1 MNIIFSSLPLRSIC
15 TLLFG
20 FSGGRNPPV
29 KMRLRWFLCLLL
41 VSLSGC
47 FPPPP
52 TSDPLAELDAI
63 KFTAQPP
70 VTPAMYTAKSDVD
83 SIPSAKAPTN
93 QNSYAIVIGIENYR
107 QNLPNAEF
115 ATHDAQTVTEYLTK
129 VLGYPEEN
137 VITLLNDRA
146 LKSDLT
152 KYFEKWLGNNV
163 EADSTVFI
171 Y

>member
-1 MNIIFSSLPLRSIC
+1 
-15 TLLFG
+15 
-20 FSGGRNPPV
+20 
-29 KMRLRWFLCLLL
+29 
-41 VSLSGC
+41 
-47 FPPPP
+47 
-52 TSDPLAELDAI
+52 
-63 KFTAQPP
+63 
-70 VTPAMYTAKSDVD
+70 MYTAKSDVD